1 MVEVQMKQS
10 QAHATQD
17 KESQIAVSSSTG
29 TGGGGG
35 KLIIVSNRLPVTL
48 LKVITKQEARSAQQ
62 LLEPEEEQMISS
74 SSSRDTESNPI
85 QDGKSLADNETQS
98 SDQDIVGYKFER
110 SSGGLVTALLGLA
123 KDRRPD
129 QFVWVGWL
137 GKEVQPSTRLEQQLK
152 RDYRCKPV
160 YITQEDGDLYYNG
173 LSNGL
178 LWPLFH
184 YQHSTALF
192 NELEWEAYMRVNQQF
207 ADSVLSIYEPG
218 DQVWIHDYHLML
230 VPEMLVKRR
239 KGMKI
244 GFFLHI
250 PFPSSEIFRT
260 LPVRKEILKGL
271 LGSSLLAFH
280 THDFARHFLSSCSRI
295 LGCDV
300 TTDGLFF
307 KGVFH
312 KVAALPIGI
321 CVDRFMENTREEG
334 AVRRLQCLLRDKYHG
349 KHVIVGVD
357 RLDYTKGVDL
367 KLLAFERFL
376 QRYPNLVGDTVLI
389 QIGVPTRE
397 RVEQY
402 QQLIS
407 TVNKLVGQIN
417 SKYGTLDNTPIHYI
431 NKSVSQ
437 EDLIALYAIAD
448 VLLVSSVRDGMNLV
462 SCEFV
467 AVQEQVMRSKLREE
481 NGVLMLSEFAGAA
494 KSLGGALTF
503 NPYNIDQA
511 GDVIYEA
518 LTMSQER
525 KSARHSQNFKIISSN
540 NVHNW
545 ASSFLAMLQE
555 VPVFHAKMSETL
567 PKVVA
572 ERCLSCKRRLFLLDI
587 DGTLADLRGKESEL
601 AQCVATVRQCLTHLT
616 KDPTNIVYIL
626 SGRPHGEFQ
635 NHFGGIERL
644 GIVAELGTFVRHPGQ
659 TTWVSFYSALTLAD
673 DREWINKVLPV
684 VEHYC
689 ERTKGATVVQTGQS
703 IIFEYRN
710 AMNPKYAQ
718 WMANELKHMMSF
730 HTVPLTCMQGREMIL
745 IHPNN
750 MGISTAVQKLI
761 EMYTGIGL
769 GDSMGDN
776 TLPHST
782 SQEHEIEPI
791 DFLFCAGD
799 DETDE
804 DMFDVCHRLTRRD
817 TRRGSISAPMIP
829 FVSPLTLATGVK
841 TEVRTP
847 RAQLL
852 RKPTDHHHLLQQIS
866 RVHVVT
872 CMVGK
877 AKTTK
882 ATYSLGKL
890 DRLVAFF
897 DKISSERAA
906 QA

>member
-1 MVEVQMKQS
+1 MSLKFK
-10 QAHATQD
+10 QD
-17 KESQIAVSSSTG
+17 KSSQRLPVECGSS
-29 TGGGGG
+29 GG

-48 LKVITKQEARSAQQ
+48 EKVITRKEAQESYGEQQ
-62 LLEPEEEQMISS
+62 PEQQDQE
-74 SSSRDTESNPI
+74 SSRFKGGDD
-85 QDGKSLADNETQS
+85 DGPA
-98 SDQDIVGYKFER
+98 SDQDVVGYQFQK

-123 KDRRPD
+123 KNRPAG

-137 GKEVQPSTRLEQQLK
+137 GKEVTPSEQLEKEL
-152 RDYRCKPV
+152 REEYRCKPV
-160 YITQEDGDLYYNG
+160 YISDHDGDLYYNG
-173 LSNGL
+173 FSNGQ

-192 NELEWEAYMRVNQQF
+192 DEKEWEAYVRVNQQF

-250 PFPSSEIFRT
+250 PFASSEMFRT
-260 LPVRKEILKGL
+260 LPVRKEILKGM

-321 CVDRFMENTREEG
+321 CVDKFMESAREKG
-334 AVRRLQCLLRDKYHG
+334 AIKRTQCLLNEKYRG
-349 KHVIVGVD
+349 KRVIVGVD

-376 QRYPNLVGDTVLI
+376 QRHPELASETVLI

-431 NKSVSQ
+431 NKSVCR

-448 VLLVSSVRDGMNLV
+448 VMLVSSVRDGMNLV

-467 AVQEQVMRSKLREE
+467 AVQEQVMQSKLRKE

-494 KSLGGALTF
+494 KSLGGALIF
-503 NPYNIDQA
+503 NPYNISRAADA
-511 GDVIYEA
+511 IHEA
-518 LTMSQER
+518 LFMPQER
-525 KSARHSQNFKIISSN
+525 KAVRHRQNFNIVQAN

-545 ASSFLAMLQE
+545 AESFLAMLQE
-555 VPVFHAKMSETL
+555 VPDFHAKMS
-567 PKVVA
+567 PVIPRSIVG
-572 ERCLSCKRRLFLLDI
+572 RFQSCRKRLFLLNF
-587 DGTLADLRGKESEL
+587 DGTLADLRDKETKLKECSTTIRKRLES
-601 AQCVATVRQCLTHLT
+601 LTN
-616 KDPTNIVYIL
+616 DPKNIVYVMSSRL
-626 SGRPHGEFQ
+626 HREVSNF
-635 NHFGGIERL
+635 FGDISNL
-644 GIVAELGTFVRHPGQ
+644 GIVAELGAYVRHPSHQ
-659 TTWVSFYSALTLAD
+659 SWVSLYSALTLAD
-673 DREWINKVLPV
+673 DKQWIDKVLPI

-689 ERTKGATVVQTGQS
+689 ERTKGAKVELTGQQC
-703 IIFEYRN
+703 IIFDYRK
-710 AMNPKYAQ
+710 AMNPEYAQ

-730 HTVPLTCMQGREMIL
+730 HTVPLTCMQGRGMIL

-750 MGISTAVQKLI
+750 IGAAAAVQKLI

-769 GDSMGDN
+769 EDSISNGDSFIHV
-776 TLPHST
+776 LP
-782 SQEHEIEPI
+782 EFANGGKEFEPI
-791 DFLFCAGD
+791 DFLFCSGD

-829 FVSPLTLATGVK
+829 SLVPPLTPGGMP
-841 TEVRTP
+841 RTP
-847 RAQLL
+847 QPHILRRPSAQQLIQEI
-852 RKPTDHHHLLQQIS
+852 P

-882 ATYSLGKL
+882 ATYSLPNV
-890 DRLVAFF
+890 DNLVSFF
-897 DKISSERAA
+897 DEITTNRSA